1 MHTLLDLARFNH
13 VPYFLITICFTFTIM
28 PEALSTP
35 LLQVQNL
42 SRQFGRDTVVQQVMA
57 RVIAANNILNALFM
71 VIASVIVMLVSWSIP
86 VLFFAVGVMN
96 LVVLALMLT
105 AVDSF
110 S

>member
-1 MHTLLDLARFNH
+1 
-13 VPYFLITICFTFTIM
+13 VPLYAYIQQK
-28 PEALSTP
+28 S
-35 LLQVQNL
+35 
-42 SRQFGRDTVVQQVMA
+42 DQQVMA

-105 AVDSF
+105 LEAYA
-110 S
+110 